1 MNEPV
6 TWQVELPDTHHRVAV
21 GPMTASYA
29 IETDENYLILYE
41 PSAYVLLGVDGAR
54 QVMCTGIHSASTLEA
69 TLASPS
75 KLPHAVCK
83 LRSVVLSTLTSN
95 CCQSIQ
101 FDFHCIDD

>member
-29 IETDENYLILYE
+29 IETDEDYLILYE
-41 PSAYVLLGVDGAR
+41 PSAYVLPGTVGVR
-54 QVMCTGIHSASTLEA
+54 QVVCTGVHSALTLDT

-75 KLPHAVCK
+75 EWYTAYIHECRTRGSYELPK
-83 LRSVVLSTLTSN
+83 GWQMSVYVYK
-95 CCQSIQ
+95 
-101 FDFHCIDD
+101 

>member
-41 PSAYVLLGVDGAR
+41 
-54 QVMCTGIHSASTLEA
+54 QVPM
-69 TLASPS
+69 
-75 KLPHAVCK
+75 
-83 LRSVVLSTLTSN
+83 
-95 CCQSIQ
+95 
-101 FDFHCIDD
+101 FF